1 MLWSKHTDCALS
13 TCSDY
18 EADLDEEILILV
30 RPLSWFPLASAT
42 SKSRGSLEKLGHD
55 INDACESGVRDATT
69 SPRKN
74 DNPVMKEV
82 DKAHFVMLIHIAAL
96 LLEPKKYF

>member
-18 EADLDEEILILV
+18 EADLDEEILIL
-30 RPLSWFPLASAT
+30 RPLSWFLLASAT
-42 SKSRGSLEKLGHD
+42 VLLSSGSLEKLGHD

-69 SPRKN
+69 APRKN
-74 DNPVMKEV
+74 DNTVMMDV
-82 DKAHFVMLIHIAAL
+82 DKAHFGC
-96 LLEPKKYF
+96 

>member
-18 EADLDEEILILV
+18 EADLDEEILIL
-30 RPLSWFPLASAT
+30 RPLSWFRLASAT
-42 SKSRGSLEKLGHD
+42 VLLSKSSGSLEKLGHD

-69 SPRKN
+69 AIWKT
-74 DNPVMKEV
+74 
-82 DKAHFVMLIHIAAL
+82 LTT
-96 LLEPKKYF
+96 